1 MCDNEVIIY
10 APLTRNRKQTNQT
23 TRAKMKKAKEEREK
37 IEKAYNNA
45 TDLVINQCEKVT
57 DLNRLLSVT
66 ATESARL
73 NKQASAILE
82 NLSTAL
88 THAWHNYLGTDS
100 LSDTDALDRSISVAA
115 DKAAK
120 LKKQAAGLVNKLS
133 AVLANIDI

>member
-1 MCDNEVIIY
+1 
-10 APLTRNRKQTNQT
+10 
-23 TRAKMKKAKEEREK
+23 MKKAKEERKK

-45 TDLVINQCEKVT
+45 TDLVINRCEKVA
-57 DLNRLLSVT
+57 DLNRLLSVA
-66 ATESARL
+66 ATETARL
-73 NKQASAILE
+73 NKQASSIIE

-120 LKKQAAGLVNKLS
+120 LVKQAADLADKLY
-133 AVLANIDI
+133 LALDDLNV